1 MKSTN
6 EYLIPFIGLKIG
18 KHQFE
23 FKINKKFFDEFSFD
37 EFESCDIKAN
47 VVLEK
52 KATML
57 EVSFVHKGTVNVPCD
72 LTGEPFDLPIK
83 GKIKLV
89 VQFGDEFNNDNDE
102 MLILP
107 HGEHQIDLSQYI
119 YEMIVLS
126 IPQKRIHPGV
136 KDGTLQ
142 TEALQKLKELQ
153 VKKIKEEVKYDITLR
168 TTFLFCFVFLI
179 FFIRVTSQNGSKCHI
194 SKPKYAG
201 VFIKEGKYS
210 DFYFLFWQN
219 SPFKYQG
226 S

>member
-6 EYLIPFIGLKIG
+6 EFLIPFIGLKLG

-23 FKINKKFFDEFSFD
+23 FKIEKKFFDEYQFD
-37 EFESCDIKAN
+37 EFESCN
-47 VVLEK
+47 VNTTVVLEK
-52 KATML
+52 KTTML
-57 EVSFVHKGTVNVPCD
+57 EISFKHQGTVNVPCD

-102 MLILP
+102 LLILP

-126 IPQKRIHPGV
+126 VPHKRIHPGV

-142 TEALQKLKELQ
+142 TEALQKLNELQ
-153 VKKIKEEVKYDITLR
+153 VKEIKEEKKEDDIDPRWDKLKQLLTD
-168 TTFLFCFVFLI
+168 
-179 FFIRVTSQNGSKCHI
+179 K
-194 SKPKYAG
+194 
-201 VFIKEGKYS
+201 
-210 DFYFLFWQN
+210 
-219 SPFKYQG
+219 
-226 S
+226 